1 MTSLE
6 RLKRVT
12 CIQGQPPNLFLNRS
26 LLKRTARKNRIEMTH
41 SSNPDPL
48 KQRAVVP
55 CACAVLCSVRRS
67 AEGMR
72 AADS

>member
-1 MTSLE
+1 MTLRTSGSVFEQVTSETE
-6 RLKRVT
+6 RTESKWLT
-12 CIQGQPPNLFLNRS
+12 
-26 LLKRTARKNRIEMTH
+26 TAP
-41 SSNPDPL
+41 PDPL

-55 CACAVLCSVRRS
+55 CARAVLCSVRRS